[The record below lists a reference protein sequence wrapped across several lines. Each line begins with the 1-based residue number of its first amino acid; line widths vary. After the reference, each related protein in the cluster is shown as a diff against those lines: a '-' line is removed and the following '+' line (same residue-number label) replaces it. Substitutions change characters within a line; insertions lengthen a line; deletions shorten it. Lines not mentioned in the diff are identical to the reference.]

1 MIIFLD
7 IDGVICTRKGAGW
20 TIDGRPIFRS
30 LVRRP
35 VRAVDPV
42 AMRNLNDLCAHTNA
56 TVVVSSMWR
65 IARDV
70 PAIFAQRGFTGRFH
84 EDWRT
89 DADGPLRSDEIRRW
103 LVEHDN
109 PIHVVIDDQLQ
120 QLLEIVHQV
129 VLTNNYCGLT
139 GDDVTRAMQVLGS
152 EG

>member
-20 TIDGRPIFRS
+20 TIDGRPLFRS

-35 VRAVDPV
+35 VRAIDSV
-42 AMRNLNDLCAHTNA
+42 AMRHLNDLCARSGA
-56 TVVVSSMWR
+56 DVVVSSMWR
-65 IARDV
+65 IDRDV
-70 PAIFAQRGFTGRFH
+70 RAIFVRRGFTGRFH

-103 LVEHDN
+103 LVDHDN
-109 PIHVVIDDQLQ
+109 PTHVVIDDQLQ
-120 QLLEIVHQV
+120 QLLEIAHRV

-139 GDDVTRAMQVLGS
+139 GADVMRAAQVLGFQ
-152 EG
+152 G